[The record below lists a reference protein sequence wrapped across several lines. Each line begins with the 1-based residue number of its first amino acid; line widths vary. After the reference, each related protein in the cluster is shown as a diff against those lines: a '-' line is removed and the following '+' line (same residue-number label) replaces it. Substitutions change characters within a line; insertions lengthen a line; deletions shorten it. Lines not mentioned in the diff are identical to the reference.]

1 MNKDNKTM
9 KEKMQNTTTKIKEKA
24 NDVKE
29 GIKRGVDET
38 KVKAHLA
45 KEDIKEG
52 AEKIKEKVKN
62 EISKK
67 KQSS

>member
-1 MNKDNKTM
+1 MLIVLRNCKSSLG
-9 KEKMQNTTTKIKEKA
+9 KEKA

-67 KQSS
+67 K